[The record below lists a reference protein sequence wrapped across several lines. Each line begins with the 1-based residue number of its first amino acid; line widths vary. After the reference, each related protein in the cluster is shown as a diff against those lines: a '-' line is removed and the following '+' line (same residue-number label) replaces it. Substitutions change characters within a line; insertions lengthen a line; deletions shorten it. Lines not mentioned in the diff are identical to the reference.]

1 MKAADAAPATVLT
14 SAVGLGVYIPALL
27 NQRRLRALGQ
37 AADAEVLEEHYTPDK
52 LRAHLASRQAHRDN
66 FALAQMANRMAR
78 DVASCLDETRV
89 AALLER
95 WAGERRTRFIVWSG
109 FWLPVIERYR
119 AMAPSGALQVDH
131 CRIDAELSASFRI
144 FPSLRAS
151 GREVWLWHGASGR
164 IEHEI
169 PISGQAP
176 LPWDAREDRLLAHGG
191 GWGIGTYREWLDA
204 LAATP
209 FEIDTVV
216 HEAAEATERNSGG
229 RCFMMDPQW
238 QPWRRDGAGEL
249 GFPPMGLVED
259 GVLRHVE
266 TLDDHHALHQVIRSA
281 RAIVSKPGGCTLIDS
296 LAAATPVVL
305 LEPYGPAEQANADIW
320 QALGYGISMADWR
333 ASGFSAAILER
344 LHRNILA
351 RRATPAYP

>member
-1 MKAADAAPATVLT
+1 
-14 SAVGLGVYIPALL
+14 
-27 NQRRLRALGQ
+27 
-37 AADAEVLEEHYTPDK
+37 
-52 LRAHLASRQAHRDN
+52 
-66 FALAQMANRMAR
+66 
-78 DVASCLDETRV
+78 ASCFDEARV
-89 AALLER
+89 AGLLER

-119 AMAPSGALQVDH
+119 ALAPSGALQVDH

-144 FPSLRAS
+144 FPALRGS

-169 PISGQAP
+169 PVSGQAP
-176 LPWDAREDRLLAHGG
+176 LPWDAREDRLVSHGG
-191 GWGIGTYREWLDA
+191 GWGIGTYREWLGA

-209 FEIDTVV
+209 YSIDRVV
-216 HEAAEATERNSGG
+216 HEPSEAIDRAGSG
-229 RCFMMDPQW
+229 RCYMMDPQW
-238 QPWRRDGAGEL
+238 QPWQRDGASAL
-249 GFPPMGLVED
+249 GFPPMGQVQG
-259 GVLRHVE
+259 GVLRHIE
-266 TLDDHHALHQVIRSA
+266 TRDDHHVLHQVIRSA
-281 RAIVSKPGGCTLIDS
+281 WAIVSKPGGCTLIDS

-305 LEPYGPAEQANADIW
+305 LEPYGQAEQANADIW

-351 RRATPAYP
+351 RRAAPAYP